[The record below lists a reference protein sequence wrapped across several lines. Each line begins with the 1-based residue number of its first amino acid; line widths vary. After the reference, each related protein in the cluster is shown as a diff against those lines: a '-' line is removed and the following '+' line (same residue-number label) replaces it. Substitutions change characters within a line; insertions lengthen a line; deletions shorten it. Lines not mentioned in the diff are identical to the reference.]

1 MNFNKIKIGIIGL
14 GYVGLP
20 LAVEFGNK
28 RKVIAYDIDKNRIAK
43 LKIYNDETNELSSSK
58 LKRSKKLIVTNNFN
72 DLRECNCYIITVP
85 TPIKRNNA
93 PDLTYLINSTIKLSK
108 ILKINDLIIYESTVY
123 PGCLEEICVPT
134 IEKNSGLKF
143 NKEFFLGYSPERI
156 NPGDKL
162 HTISKIKKITSGS
175 TKLITTV
182 VDRLYN
188 EIIEAGTFVAE
199 SIKVAEAAKIIENT
213 QRDIN
218 IALVNELSII
228 FNKMNIDTEAV
239 LKAASTKWNFHSF
252 TPGLVGGHCISVDPY
267 YLTYKSRSIGYN
279 PKMILAG
286 REINDNMSK
295 YVVRKLTQGM
305 RNKNI
310 KLKEANI
317 LIMGFTFKENCPDI
331 RNTKVFDVYKGLKR
345 KKISVEVYDP
355 WVSKDEVKK
364 MYNFTTINK
373 LKNKFYDALIFA
385 VPHNE
390 FKKLRIEK
398 IRSYLKTNHV
408 IFDLKYVL
416 KKEYADLR
424 L

>member
-175 TKLITTV
+175 TKLITV
-182 VDRLYN
+182 
-188 EIIEAGTFVAE
+188 
-199 SIKVAEAAKIIENT
+199 
-213 QRDIN
+213 
-218 IALVNELSII
+218 
-228 FNKMNIDTEAV
+228 
-239 LKAASTKWNFHSF
+239 
-252 TPGLVGGHCISVDPY
+252 
-267 YLTYKSRSIGYN
+267 
-279 PKMILAG
+279 
-286 REINDNMSK
+286 
-295 YVVRKLTQGM
+295 
-305 RNKNI
+305 
-310 KLKEANI
+310 
-317 LIMGFTFKENCPDI
+317 
-331 RNTKVFDVYKGLKR
+331 
-345 KKISVEVYDP
+345 
-355 WVSKDEVKK
+355 
-364 MYNFTTINK
+364 
-373 LKNKFYDALIFA
+373 
-385 VPHNE
+385 
-390 FKKLRIEK
+390 
-398 IRSYLKTNHV
+398 
-408 IFDLKYVL
+408 
-416 KKEYADLR
+416 
-424 L
+424 